1 MSDEKRVYE
10 SPTFEQIVCFAAVHL
25 YGPAGLFRAQMDK
38 TQQLLEA
45 DADFRKE
52 WYRRHYETQRDV
64 WQRADAERKAN
75 L

>member
-1 MSDEKRVYE
+1 MNDKEHVYE
-10 SPTFEQIVCFAAVHL
+10 SPTFDQIVSFAAVHL

-52 WYRRHYETQRDV
+52 WYQRHYETQRDI
-64 WQRADAERKAN
+64 WKRADAERKAAR
-75 L
+75 